1 MRKSIRTIVALLT
14 SSSLAVLGSGV
25 ASASP
30 DDTEKEKSEI
40 VRALDR
46 VSLRDESK
54 VVESAVSAKNS
65 LGRIALGAGEVTVP
79 EDVRDGVTLT
89 SPENTSHLC

>member
-54 VVESAVSAKNS
+54 VV
-65 LGRIALGAGEVTVP
+65 
-79 EDVRDGVTLT
+79 
-89 SPENTSHLC
+89 